1 MAIIDLPND
10 DPKSDSIV
18 FMQPVYSDFEC
29 MNVVDEIP
37 EDNDDQITMSHQD
50 TKNIDHDL
58 VTNFT
63 QDLCHLDHG
72 NPEKQDPDD
81 DPEHI
86 YEEINDM

>member
-10 DPKSDSIV
+10 EPNPDSIV
-18 FMQPVYSDFEC
+18 IMQRVHSDFEC

-50 TKNIDHDL
+50 TKNFDHDV

-63 QDLCHLDHG
+63 DMCRLDHG
-72 NPEKQDPDD
+72 LEPEKQDLDD